1 MSIYLEVS
9 MINRKNWMMLLL
21 CLTAPLVFTACG
33 GGGGGGSSPAD
44 TAITVTDID
53 GNVYNTV
60 TIGTQVWMQ
69 ENLKVTRYRNGDAI
83 ATTAPATL
91 DLSLSSETSP
101 KYQWAYDGNE
111 SNVATYGRLYTWY
124 AVTDSRAVCP
134 TGWHVPTD
142 DEWTTLTGYLGG
154 ESVAGGKMKEI
165 GTSHWDSPNTGAD
178 NSSGWTALP
187 GGYRTSSG
195 SFFNIGNTGYWWSA
209 TENSASNAWFRYL
222 QGTNGIAFRSNYF
235 KEAGYSVRCVR
246 D

>member
-1 MSIYLEVS
+1 

-69 ENLKVTRYRNGDAI
+69 ENLKVTRYRNGDSI
-83 ATTAPATL
+83 GTTTPATL
-91 DLSLSSETSP
+91 DTQYEISP
-101 KYQWAYDGNE
+101 KYQWAYDGDE
-111 SNVATYGRLYTWY
+111 SKVTTYGRLYTWY

-134 TGWHVPTD
+134 TGWHLPTD

-178 NSSGWTALP
+178 NSSAWTALP
-187 GGYRTSSG
+187 GGNRSYYG
-195 SFFNIGNTGYWWSA
+195 SFYLIGSHGFWWSA
-209 TENSASNAWFRYL
+209 TEYDATNAW
-222 QGTNGIAFRSNYF
+222 GRSLNFGGASANRGGSTY
-235 KEAGYSVRCVR
+235 KGLGYSVRCVR